1 MKSISTIAAYLAV
14 LVLAGV
20 SSLKSAEAGKIEGKA
35 TVRTVT
41 GAATYTTPGG
51 VQKPLTVN
59 TELNSGDS
67 ITTGPDSFVYVSV
80 NGLSSAVRISAD
92 TTMVIARMFRT
103 GSARE
108 GVHDTGLDLKVGSIE
123 GQVKKV
129 SADSRYE
136 ITTPHGVAGI
146 RGTDFSVSV
155 ASSGNGQYTVT
166 FTSITGTVVASAVV
180 NGTIQT
186 KTLNGGESWT
196 VGGNVIP
203 VEIQLQQDQINQINN
218 MITSIGNQVN
228 PTAPVT
234 APIGPPTIIIRP
246 QPGGGSASQ

>member
-20 SSLKSAEAGKIEGKA
+20 SSLKSAEPGKIEGKA
-35 TVRTVT
+35 IVRSVK
-41 GAATYTTPGG
+41 GVATYTTPAG

-59 TELNSGDS
+59 TELTSGDS
-67 ITTGPDSFVYVSV
+67 ITTGPDAFVYVSV

-92 TTMVIARMFRT
+92 TTMVIDRMFRT

-108 GVHDTGLDLKVGSIE
+108 GVHDTGINLKVGSIA

-155 ASSGNGQYTVT
+155 ASNGNGTYTVT

-180 NGTIQT
+180 NGAIQT

-196 VGGNVIP
+196 VGGNVVP
-203 VEIQLQQDQINQINN
+203 VQIQLLQSQVNQINA
-218 MITSIGNQVN
+218 MITSIANQIN
-228 PTAPVT
+228 PAPVT
-234 APIGPPTIIIRP
+234 APIGPVHIRP
-246 QPGGGSASQ
+246 QPSGGSASQ